1 MGPQQEQEGALHTPY
16 HTLQS
21 APYNTP
27 TPPLEGAGVLKE
39 QQGTVATVEL
49 EQTPL
54 VPRSAPP
61 PFQGLPQPTTP
72 PSSPLVSGLIR
83 EGGRAVTVR
92 IPQPDITDPG
102 LQSPLQVS
110 PVRGVPG
117 TVSGL
122 EEHEVEAGGLE
133 KDMMEGNYD
142 EIVPDLNRK
151 EEQDTTTTLPSSSE
165 TVNKREES
173 CKFNRRGVCRRH
185 KVLGVKTTSKK
196 RIWTKKKF
204 GWGWATVTSVSYT
217 CMVDDKSDYGAA
229 SIGEREVSC
238 LPGVDK
244 WVSIDTCA
252 IECSGSLVGPQIS
265 DAAEVE
271 EELMGPN
278 D

>member
-1 MGPQQEQEGALHTPY
+1 M
-16 HTLQS
+16 
-21 APYNTP
+21 
-27 TPPLEGAGVLKE
+27 K
-39 QQGTVATVEL
+39 
-49 EQTPL
+49 
-54 VPRSAPP
+54 
-61 PFQGLPQPTTP
+61 
-72 PSSPLVSGLIR
+72 
-83 EGGRAVTVR
+83 
-92 IPQPDITDPG
+92 
-102 LQSPLQVS
+102 
-110 PVRGVPG
+110 
-117 TVSGL
+117 
-122 EEHEVEAGGLE
+122 
-133 KDMMEGNYD
+133 GNYD

-265 DAAEVE
+265 DAVEVE
-271 EELMGPN
+271 ELGPN